1 MAGIKR
7 TILITGA
14 SAGFGKATAELFAAN
29 GWNIIIT
36 GRRKVRLELLERQLR
51 EKYDVNVLSL
61 VFDVRNNADV
71 KTVFSNLPEN
81 WNEIDVLINNAGLAA
96 GLSSIQ
102 EGAVDDWE
110 QMIDT
115 NVKGL
120 LYVTRAVAPLMQARK
135 KGHIVNIGSIAGKE
149 VYANGNVYCATK
161 HAVDALT
168 KAMRID
174 LLQHNIKVS
183 QIAPGMA
190 ETEFSLVRFKGDE
203 QRAKSVYAGLQPL
216 TAEDIAETIFWVV
229 NRPAHVNIN
238 DILIMPAAQAN
249 STTVNRHSAT

>member
-81 WNEIDVLINNAGLAA
+81 WNDIDVLINNAGLAA

-135 KGHIVNIGSIAGKE
+135 KGHIVNIGSIA
-149 VYANGNVYCATK
+149 
-161 HAVDALT
+161 
-168 KAMRID
+168 
-174 LLQHNIKVS
+174 
-183 QIAPGMA
+183 
-190 ETEFSLVRFKGDE
+190 
-203 QRAKSVYAGLQPL
+203 
-216 TAEDIAETIFWVV
+216 
-229 NRPAHVNIN
+229 
-238 DILIMPAAQAN
+238 
-249 STTVNRHSAT
+249 